1 MLKGHSFLSAL
12 PTKTPPSGETAGLAV
27 TAPPVVTFHTS
38 FPTDADR
45 AYTNLFV
52 LPRTTVPVASSIAGA
67 DNAAAVVKFQTC
79 LPLLALRAKT
89 AEADPMKT
97 VPLKKAGELKEPTAS
112 VAVHNTPP
120 LDPLR
125 AHATLDE
132 AVK

>member
-1 MLKGHSFLSAL
+1 MLLSVEERNTVLSAATMGSAVIVLRVTYGAHRSAPVEMLKGHSFLSAL

-67 DNAAAVVKFQTC
+67 DNAAAVVKFHTC

-89 AEADPMKT
+89 VEADPM
-97 VPLKKAGELKEPTAS
+97 
-112 VAVHNTPP
+112 
-120 LDPLR
+120 
-125 AHATLDE
+125 
-132 AVK
+132 